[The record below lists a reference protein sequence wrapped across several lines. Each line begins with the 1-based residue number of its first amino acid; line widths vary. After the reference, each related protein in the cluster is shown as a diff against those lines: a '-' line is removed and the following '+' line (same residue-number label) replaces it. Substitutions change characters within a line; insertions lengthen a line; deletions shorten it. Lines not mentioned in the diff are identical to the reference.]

1 MNPLAVE
8 LNDAIR
14 KENRHVYEMLSS
26 LGKEMYYPKGI
37 LTQSAEAKAKAKKF
51 NATLGVAT
59 EGGHMMFLPSL
70 LEQLGP
76 KISPDEA
83 LNYAPPAGLAELRE
97 AWKAKEL
104 HDNPSLADP
113 ARPMSLPIVTSGLT
127 HGLSIA
133 ADLFC
138 EPGDTLLLPDQVWG
152 NYRLTFSVR
161 RGANVLTYP
170 FYGESG
176 GFNVEGLRAA
186 LLEAHKI
193 KRKAILILNFPNNPT
208 GYSLTKEEADGVA
221 RAIREKATAGLSIV
235 AIVDDAYFG
244 LFYEP
249 ELLRESLFTLL
260 AGGPERLLAIKCD
273 AATKE
278 VFVWG
283 LRVGFL
289 SFSAGLHDAVGN
301 KQAPA
306 PAESPLYAAL
316 EKKVCGEIRGVLSNC
331 SMLSQRATLNALLSP
346 TFYAERGERQET
358 LRARAEEVQRVLADK
373 RFDHAWEPH
382 RFNSGYFMCLKLK
395 RVTAESL
402 RRHLLDHY
410 GVGTIATAE
419 RDLRIAFSC
428 VEKEQIAEL
437 FDTIFKAA
445 EEVRVANEG
454 G

>member
-1 MNPLAVE
+1 MNPLAGE
-8 LNDAIR
+8 LNDVIKR
-14 KENRHVYEMLSS
+14 ENRFVFEMLST
-26 LGKEMYYPKGI
+26 LGREMYFPKGI
-37 LTQSAEAKAKAKKF
+37 LTQSAEARAKAKKF

-70 LEQLGP
+70 MKQLGSL
-76 KISPDEA
+76 SPDEA
-83 LNYAPPAGLAELRE
+83 LNYAPVAGLPELRD

-104 HDNPSLADP
+104 RDNPSLADP

-127 HGLSIA
+127 HGLSII

-138 EPGDTLLLPDQVWG
+138 EPGDTLLLPDQLWG
-152 NYRLTFSVR
+152 NYRLTFAIR
-161 RGANVLTYP
+161 RGARVATYA
-170 FYGESG
+170 FYNESG
-176 GFNVEGLRAA
+176 RFNVEGFRTA
-186 LLEAHKI
+186 LIEAHKTR
-193 KRKAILILNFPNNPT
+193 RKAIVILNFPNNPT
-208 GYSLTKEEADGVA
+208 GYTVTKEEAQAIA
-221 RAIREKATAGLSIV
+221 RALRGAADAGLNVV

-249 ELLRESLFTLL
+249 DTLRESLFALL
-260 AGGPERLLAIKCD
+260 AGGPERLLAVKCD

-289 SFSAGLHDAVGN
+289 SFSAGRAAADGALC
-301 KQAPA
+301 
-306 PAESPLYAAL
+306 AAL

-346 TFYAERGERQET
+346 TFYEERQARQEI
-358 LRARAEEVQRVLADK
+358 LRARAEEVHRVLADK
-373 RFDHAWEPH
+373 RFDAAWEPH
-382 RFNSGYFMCLKLK
+382 RFNSGYFMCLKLT
-395 RVTAESL
+395 RVTAEAL
-402 RRHLLDHY
+402 RRHLLDQY

-437 FDTIFKAA
+437 FDTIYRAA
-445 EEVRVANEG
+445 EEVRTMQEG
-454 G
+454 

>member
-1 MNPLAVE
+1 MNQMAAE
-8 LNDAIR
+8 LNDVIQ
-14 KENRHVYEMLSS
+14 KENRHVFEMLSS
-26 LGKEMYYPKGI
+26 LGREMYFPKGI
-37 LTQSAEAKAKAKKF
+37 LTQSAEARAKAKKF

-70 LEQLGP
+70 IKQLGP
-76 KISPDEA
+76 LSPDEV
-83 LNYAPPAGLAELRE
+83 LNYAPPAGLPELRE

-104 HDNPSLADP
+104 RDNPSLADP
-113 ARPMSLPIVTSGLT
+113 RRPMSLPIVTSGLT
-127 HGLSIA
+127 HGLSIL

-138 EPGDTLLLPDQVWG
+138 EPGDMLLLPDQAWG
-152 NYRLTFSVR
+152 NYRLTFGVR
-161 RGANVLTYP
+161 RGANVVIYP

-176 GFNVEGLRAA
+176 GFNVEGFRAA
-186 LLEAHKI
+186 LMEAHKS
-193 KRKAILILNFPNNPT
+193 KRKVIVILNFPNNPT
-208 GYSLTKEEADGVA
+208 GYSLTNVEAVGVA
-221 RAIREKATAGLSIV
+221 RALREKATAGLNVV

-244 LFYEP
+244 LLYDP
-249 ELLRESLFTLL
+249 EAMRESLFTLL
-260 AGGPERLLAIKCD
+260 AGGPERLLAVKCD

-289 SFSAGLHDAVGN
+289 SFSAGKLAADN
-301 KQAPA
+301 
-306 PAESPLYAAL
+306 PLYAAL

-346 TFYAERGERQET
+346 TFYAERQERQGT

-373 RFDHAWEPH
+373 RFDPAWEAL
-382 RFNSGYFMCLKLK
+382 RFNSGYFMCLKLR

-402 RRHLLDHY
+402 RRHLLEKY

-437 FDTIFKAA
+437 FDTIFRAA
-445 EEVRVANEG
+445 EEVRMLSAG

>member
-1 MNPLAVE
+1 MNPLAAE

-14 KENRHVYEMLSS
+14 KENPHVFEMLSS
-26 LGKEMYYPKGI
+26 LGREMFFPKGI
-37 LTQSAEAKAKAKKF
+37 LSQSAEAKVKAKKF

-59 EGGHMMFLPSL
+59 EGGHLMFLPSL
-70 LEQLGP
+70 VKQLGP
-76 KISPDEA
+76 LSPDEA
-83 LNYAPPAGLAELRE
+83 LNYAPPAGIAELRA
-97 AWKAKEL
+97 AWKEKNL

-113 ARPMSLPIVTSGLT
+113 ARPMSLPIVTNGLT
-127 HGLSIA
+127 HGLSIM

-138 EPGDTLLLPDQVWG
+138 EPGDTLLLPDQLWG
-152 NYRLTFSVR
+152 NYRLTFAVR
-161 RGANVLTYP
+161 RGAKIASYP

-176 GFNVEGLRAA
+176 GFNVEGFRAA
-186 LLEAHKI
+186 LLQAHKAR
-193 KRKAILILNFPNNPT
+193 RKVIVILNFPNNPT
-208 GYSLTKEEADGVA
+208 GYSVTKEEAQSIA
-221 RAIREKATAGLSIV
+221 RALREAAAAGLNVV

-249 ELLRESLFTLL
+249 DALRESLFTLL
-260 AGGPERLLAIKCD
+260 AGGPERLLAVKCD

-289 SFSAGLHDAVGN
+289 SFSAGRAAAD
-301 KQAPA
+301 
-306 PAESPLYAAL
+306 SPLYAAI
-316 EKKVCGEIRGVLSNC
+316 EKKVCGQIRGVMSNC

-346 TFYAERGERQET
+346 TFYAERQARQET

-373 RFDHAWEPH
+373 RFEAAWEPH

-395 RVTAESL
+395 RVAAEDL
-402 RRHLLDHY
+402 RRHLLDRH

-437 FDTIFKAA
+437 FDTIYRAA
-445 EEVRVANEG
+445 EEVRTMKEE
-454 G
+454 